1 MLTHMRRYFLFFVV
15 NIGIVL
21 TISLVL
27 NLLGVSPYIEAR
39 GLNME
44 SLAIYCL
51 IWGMAGAFISLAIS
65 RIMAKM
71 MMGVKV
77 IDPMTRDS
85 ELQWLVSTTH
95 DFAKAAGL
103 RKMPE
108 VGIYES
114 PELNAFATGPTKNR
128 ALVAV
133 STGLLR
139 RMNRSEIEGVLA
151 HEVSHIS
158 NGDMVTMTLIQGIM
172 NAFVMFLAR
181 LIAFALT
188 QNMKDESRPMAR
200 MFITLG
206 LEMVLAIVS
215 AIVVAY
221 FSRKRE
227 FRADHGGAVL
237 SGRENMIA
245 ALRALKR
252 NFQPLDPRGEA
263 LATLKISTRSSFA
276 AFLAT
281 HPPLEDRIRR
291 LEQYH

>member
-200 MFITLG
+200 M
-206 LEMVLAIVS
+206 
-215 AIVVAY
+215 
-221 FSRKRE
+221 
-227 FRADHGGAVL
+227 
-237 SGRENMIA
+237 
-245 ALRALKR
+245 
-252 NFQPLDPRGEA
+252 
-263 LATLKISTRSSFA
+263 
-276 AFLAT
+276 
-281 HPPLEDRIRR
+281 
-291 LEQYH
+291 